1 MHAEES
7 LGLSWCFSRVPLIVF
22 LLRSVRTCSRDGIM
36 GWIAKIGK
44 TISIYTPLT
53 TDVFHVSLVP
63 QCQSTTHLNKPEV
76 LLPLCQFRVYNER
89 AFSMGREEKQKRWGG
104 GVLGK
109 GVDVG
114 AMYSCRNDEAWRR

>member
-1 MHAEES
+1 M
-7 LGLSWCFSRVPLIVF
+7 VF
-22 LLRSVRTCSRDGIM
+22 LQGAIDSLFVTLGKDTYIRIPVM
-36 GWIAKIGK
+36 GSWVGGQRIAKIGK

-89 AFSMGREEKQKRWGG
+89 AFSMGREEKPKRWGG
-104 GVLGK
+104 G
-109 GVDVG
+109 
-114 AMYSCRNDEAWRR
+114 AR